1 MLLTGIVTNFYKQ
14 NLLLGGL
21 VGILSYLS
29 LYFITPVNFVL
40 SILLRITL
48 LNFSMYYFVK
58 RSNKNK
64 EINKNKPLFMQIKIT
79 GLFVLKIASE
89 LFVFLILQ
97 KILFKY
103 DIKLEL
109 KYQDLISIILSFP
122 IFYLLSQVKN
132 YKKIY
137 EKLKSYNILNLQVLL
152 QVLWAVVYFLI
163 YICLLIYKYRFK
175 I

>member
-1 MLLTGIVTNFYKQ
+1 MLLTGIVTNFYRQ
-14 NLLLGGL
+14 NLLLGGV

-29 LYFITPVNFVL
+29 LYFVTPNNIVL

-64 EINKNKPLFMQIKIT
+64 EINTNKPLFLQIKIT
-79 GLFVLKIASE
+79 GLFVLKLASE
-89 LFVFLILQ
+89 ILVFLILQ
-97 KILFKY
+97 KVLFKY

-109 KYQDLISIILSFP
+109 KYQDLISIIFSFP
-122 IFYLLSQVKN
+122 VFYFLSQFKN

-137 EKLKSYNILNLQVLL
+137 EKLKSYNILNLQMLL
-152 QVLWAVVYFLI
+152 QILWATVFFLI
-163 YICLLIYKYRFK
+163 YIFLLIYKYRFK
-175 I
+175 R